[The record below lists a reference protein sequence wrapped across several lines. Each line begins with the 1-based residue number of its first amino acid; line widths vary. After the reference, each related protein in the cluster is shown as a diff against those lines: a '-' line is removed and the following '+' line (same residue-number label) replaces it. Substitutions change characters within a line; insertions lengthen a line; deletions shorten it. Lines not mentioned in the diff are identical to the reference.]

1 MGQKTHPIGLRV
13 GLWQR
18 KWNNTWYASNTSYN
32 KIFFAQHRTNEM
44 LQNFFYSYNMT
55 KKMFTDR
62 ALLINTRFIKSNI
75 TLGFLFIF
83 FYKFRA
89 KRVRRIKKAKKTFK
103 KKYFIK
109 KKRYKKKN
117 YKNIWNVNR
126 K

>member
-109 KKRYKKKN
+109 KKRYKKKKLQK
-117 YKNIWNVNR
+117 YLKC
-126 K
+126 